1 MAINDND
8 IRVKRTKRLIRQGLS
23 ELAKTKSLSKIS
35 VKELTD
41 LVEINRGTFYL
52 HYKDI
57 SDLVESI
64 ETELYNEFSAFMN
77 SLTPQNVLENALDLL
92 EQYVSFAHENKDV
105 LTMLMG
111 AHGDAEF
118 VFKLTS
124 LMDEKIY
131 DLCKAFYPNMNH
143 TLFDMASEFGK
154 FGALGLLN
162 CWFTKHPEWTPRQ
175 VAEMWLT
182 LMTRGL
188 HGITHKVSE
197 EV

>member
-64 ETELYNEFSAFMN
+64 ETNLYNEFSAFMH
-77 SLTPQNVLENALDLL
+77 SITPQNVSENALDLL
-92 EQYVSFAHENKDV
+92 EKYVYFAYENKDV
-105 LTMLMG
+105 LEMLVG

-118 VFKLTS
+118 AFKLTS

-131 DLCKAFYPNMNH
+131 DLCKTFYPNMNH

-175 VAEMWLT
+175 IAEMWLT

-188 HGITHKVSE
+188 YGITQKEPE
-197 EV
+197 ED

>member
-23 ELAKTKSLSKIS
+23 ELSKTKSLSKIS

-57 SDLVESI
+57 SDLVDSI

-77 SLTPQNVLENALDLL
+77 SLTPQIVLENAPDLL
-92 EQYVSFAHENKDV
+92 EEYASFAYENKDV

-124 LMDEKIY
+124 LLDEKIY
-131 DLCKAFYPNMNH
+131 DLCKAYYPNMNH
-143 TLFDMASEFGK
+143 ALFDMASEYGK
-154 FGALGLLN
+154 FGAVGILN
-162 CWFTKHPEWTPRQ
+162 CWFTKHPEWTSRQ

-188 HGITHKVSE
+188 HGITHKDSK

>member
-23 ELAKTKSLSKIS
+23 ELAKTKSITKIS

-64 ETELYNEFSAFMN
+64 ETNLYNEFSVFMN
-77 SLTPQNVLENALDLL
+77 SITPQNIAENALDLL
-92 EQYVSFAHENKDV
+92 EKYVSFAYENKDV
-105 LTMLMG
+105 LEMLMG

-131 DLCKAFYPNMNH
+131 DLCKTFFPNMNYS
-143 TLFDMASEFGK
+143 LFDMASEYGK
-154 FGALGLLN
+154 FSAIGLLN
-162 CWFTKHPEWTPRQ
+162 CWFTKHPEWTSRQ
-175 VAEMWLT
+175 VAEMWFT

-188 HGITHKVSE
+188 YGITQKDSG